1 MKPSPPGRMKPP
13 LELVKRLSNS
23 WTVAFAGTQIL
34 GLGVGW
40 HWEFLNLDLGLVQD
54 APQQEFILEEFI

>member
-1 MKPSPPGRMKPP
+1 MKPP
-13 LELVKRLSNS
+13 LELVKRLSNF

-34 GLGVGW
+34 SLGVGW